1 MKKNLPPGKKILIEK
16 TSETELSTFYSTL
29 KQSEEKLAIHRILPG
44 FTDKFKPD
52 TIQYENKLL
61 KTKLYSEEL
70 VNLSFEDLPIK
81 CNNIYETITITQNVD
96 QKSSYLYYKE
106 DGTIFLKGNHP
117 YFYQVQTQILVT
129 GLRFCDLF
137 L

>member
-1 MKKNLPPGKKILIEK
+1 MKRLQSHKKYI
-16 TSETELSTFYSTL
+16 
-29 KQSEEKLAIHRILPG
+29 
-44 FTDKFKPD
+44 
-52 TIQYENKLL
+52 
-61 KTKLYSEEL
+61 
-70 VNLSFEDLPIK
+70 
-81 CNNIYETITITQNVD
+81 VD